1 MKRLV
6 VERLLS
12 LCNSKVVRLTV
23 FIALALLALILIYC
37 MGTRIGE
44 FIYYIKH

>member
-1 MKRLV
+1 MKRLGL
-6 VERLLS
+6 ERLLS
-12 LCNSKVVRLTV
+12 LCNSKAVRLIV
-23 FIALALLALILIYC
+23 FITLTLLGLILFYC